1 MLAELTTMGAGGNPA
16 GWYRDPN
23 GVVRWWDGGN
33 WTAHVQPPGRTV
45 SPETTAATTTTPIRV
60 PVSRPSPPPHSR
72 SRQWATAVVLIA
84 AGALLFGSGYLIGAS
99 NGGGELASGSVP
111 AMPDS
116 DAAALGEP
124 TTGKASPSPI
134 SPIPV
139 DLRGTIQITGNYMG
153 GGPDD
158 SLGWEDPQCFG
169 RGGYDDISAG
179 TSVTVYDA
187 TGTIVGTGALDVGSL
202 VVRKDADY
210 EDWFTG
216 VCEFAFAVSVPP
228 SDFYQVEVSHRGRS
242 TVQLADVG
250 SVALSIG

>member
-1 MLAELTTMGAGGNPA
+1 MPTWVTMGAGGNPA

-23 GVVRWWDGGN
+23 GVVRWWDGTN
-33 WTAHVQPPGRTV
+33 WTAHIQPRGGTE
-45 SPETTAATTTTPIRV
+45 SPDAPRPTTTTPTRV
-60 PVSRPSPPPHSR
+60 PVTRPSRPPSRR
-72 SRQWATAVVLIA
+72 SRLWATAFGLTA
-84 AGALLFGSGYLIGAS
+84 AGALLFGSGYMIGSS
-99 NGGGELASGSVP
+99 NGGIEAASGSVP
-111 AMPDS
+111 ATPDS
-116 DAAALGEP
+116 DAAPVEGLAQDD
-124 TTGKASPSPI
+124 ASQSPV

-153 GGPDD
+153 GGRDD

-169 RGGYDDISAG
+169 RGGYDDIGAG

-187 TGTIVGTGALDVGSL
+187 NGKIVGTGALDVGSL

-242 TVQLADVG
+242 TVQLAEAGNVT
-250 SVALSIG
+250 LSIG